1 MTEAARCP
9 WPGDDPLLV
18 AYHDTEWG
26 VPVRDEAGLFEAL
39 TLESAQAGLSW
50 RTVLARRSGYRR
62 AFAGFDADVVA
73 GFGPEDVAVLLDD
86 PGIIRHR
93 GKIEATVHNA
103 RLVVDL
109 RRSGGLAALVWDR
122 VGGRP
127 VVRRPSTATDVPATD
142 PIGDGLAADLGA
154 AGFRFVGPTT
164 AHAFCQAVGVI
175 DDHLAGCPAPAGR
188 DSAR

>member
-1 MTEAARCP
+1 MRCT

-18 AYHDTEWG
+18 DYHDSEWG
-26 VPVRDEAGLFEAL
+26 VPVTTEAGLFEAL

-50 RTVLARRSGYRR
+50 RTVLARRDGYRT

-73 GFGPEDVAVLLDD
+73 GFTEADVERLVAD

-103 RLVVDL
+103 RSVVGL
-109 RRSGGLAALVWDR
+109 RPSGGLTGLCWHDR
-122 VGGRP
+122 EP
-127 VVRRPSTATDVPATD
+127 FHRRPGHPSEVPATD
-142 PIGDGLAADLGA
+142 PIGDELASALVA

-164 AHAFCQAVGVI
+164 AYAFCQAVGIV
-175 DDHLAGCPAPAGR
+175 DDHLVGCPAATTAG
-188 DSAR
+188 

>member
-1 MTEAARCP
+1 MAEPSRCA

-26 VPVRDEAGLFEAL
+26 VPVRDETGLFEAL

-50 RTVLARRSGYRR
+50 RTVLARRAGYRQ
-62 AFAGFDADVVA
+62 AFAGFDADAVA
-73 GFGPEDVAVLLDD
+73 AFGPDDVERLLAD

-93 GKIEATVHNA
+93 GKVEATVHNA
-103 RLVVDL
+103 RAVVDL

-122 VGGRP
+122 VDGRT
-127 VVRRPSTATDVPATD
+127 VVRRPPTAAGVPATD
-142 PIGDGLAADLGA
+142 PLGDALAIDLAA

-164 AHAFCQAVGVI
+164 AYAYCQAVGVI

-188 DSAR
+188 DSGR

>member
-1 MTEAARCP
+1 MAEPGRCG

-26 VPVRDEAGLFEAL
+26 VPVRDEPGLFEAL
-39 TLESAQAGLSW
+39 TLESAQSGLSW

-62 AFAGFDADVVA
+62 AFLGFDADAVA
-73 GFGPEDVAVLLDD
+73 AFGPDDVERLLAD

-103 RLVVDL
+103 RAVVDL
-109 RRSGGLAALVWDR
+109 RPAGGLVALVWDR

-127 VVRRPSTATDVPATD
+127 RVRRPPSSDDVPATD
-142 PIGDGLAADLGA
+142 PLGDALAADLRA

-164 AHAFCQAVGVI
+164 AYAFCQAVGVV
-175 DDHLAGCPAPAGR
+175 DDHLVGCPAPAGR
-188 DSAR
+188 RSGR